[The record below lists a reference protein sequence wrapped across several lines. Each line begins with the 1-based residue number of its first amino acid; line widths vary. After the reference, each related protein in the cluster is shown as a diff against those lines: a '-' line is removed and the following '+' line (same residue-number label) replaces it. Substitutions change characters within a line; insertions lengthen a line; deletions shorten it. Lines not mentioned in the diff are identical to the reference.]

1 MPSVQRRR
9 VTSWL
14 VRLAALLSLAGPVAA
29 AQRDEDLFIR
39 PEDQHT
45 TFFGSLDAGRS
56 AFVSGGAKQT
66 LTGPLDRPG
75 LVLMET
81 YGFGLTRE
89 RARTG
94 AGSVAVDRFVHDSSI
109 MLGHQWISG
118 PVYVAAFLGPELHTE
133 QVTYDGRLR
142 RVARPVAGLH
152 GQIDIWANPTPDTL
166 LTGTLIAGTSQMSLW
181 VRNSAGWR
189 IAPGLFV
196 GPEVTAY
203 VTPTYNEARFGAHL
217 TGLSI
222 GLLQFRLSAGWQQDD
237 AHRQGAPYA
246 GISAWMR
253 L

>member
-1 MPSVQRRR
+1 MQTRR

-14 VRLAALLSLAGPVAA
+14 VRLAAVVGLAGPVAA
-29 AQRDEDLFIR
+29 TPRDEDLFIR
-39 PEDQHT
+39 PEDQHV
-45 TFFGSLDAGRS
+45 TFFGSLDAGR
-56 AFVSGGAKQT
+56 APFGRGGTNHT
-66 LTGPLDRPG
+66 LPGPRDRPG
-75 LVLMET
+75 FVLMET

-89 RARTG
+89 RSRDEG
-94 AGSVAVDRFVHDSSI
+94 RSVAVDRFKHDSSI
-109 MLGHQWISG
+109 MLGHQWIAG
-118 PVYVAAFLGPELHTE
+118 PVYVAAFLGPEVHTE
-133 QVTYDGRLR
+133 QVTYDGRFR
-142 RVARPVAGLH
+142 QVARPVAGLH
-152 GQIDIWANPTPDTL
+152 GQIDLWANPTPDTL

-217 TGLSI
+217 TGLSL
-222 GLLQFRLSAGWQQDD
+222 GLVQLRLSAGWQQDD

-246 GISAWMR
+246 GISVWMR